1 MLLEFAI
8 ERQVSDLKNSYEY
21 YVFLD
26 EDVAAST
33 LRLTDALDI
42 FEKYLLE
49 KKPAVG
55 YPKHMIPWRLD
66 VQDYGIFN
74 VDAVINAFHKT
85 TIGLL
90 VPYCSSLDHK
100 SWYYRVVMQ
109 QFHEYLQKLSEI
121 IQNSQNHL
129 K

>member
-1 MLLEFAI
+1 MLLEFAM

-55 YPKHMIPWRLD
+55 YPKNMINWMLGF
-66 VQDYGIFN
+66 QDYGIFN
-74 VDAVINAFHKT
+74 IDAVINAFHKT

-90 VPYCSSLDHK
+90 VPYCSSLDHE

-109 QFHEYLQKLSEI
+109 
-121 IQNSQNHL
+121 
-129 K
+129 